1 MHAGEP
7 PNTSGI
13 MGTRVDRRCRKD
25 WHFLADV
32 PIIGRCLA
40 LISGREPSSQQMQ
53 MPIPQ
58 PSLVRAPRTPKRAA
72 KDGSR
77 SSSVRARTRR
87 LASGAAPCG
96 WIGRVKSEGR
106 KKTERRPNRAR
117 PRVSVFGFRISTLG
131 LRASGFG
138 LQSLRPLPVI
148 HATSPC
154 CCRPSRAGCGRP
166 TSLVP
171 PVGASPTQHAY
182 RQTRSSGRYDAVQP
196 RESSKAFPKPGRRCW
211 G

>member
-25 WHFLADV
+25 GHFLDHV

-53 MPIPQ
+53 MPIPRS
-58 PSLVRAPRTPKRAA
+58 SLVRAPRTPKRAA

-106 KKTERRPNRAR
+106 KKTE
-117 PRVSVFGFRISTLG
+117 PRS
-131 LRASGFG
+131 ASGFG